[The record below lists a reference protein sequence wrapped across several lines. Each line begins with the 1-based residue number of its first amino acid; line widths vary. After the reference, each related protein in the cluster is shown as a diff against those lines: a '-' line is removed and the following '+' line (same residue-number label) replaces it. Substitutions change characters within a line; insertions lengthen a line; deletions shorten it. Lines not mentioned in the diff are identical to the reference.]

1 MILKN
6 YILASLLLASVDA
19 VSQTNEEPKV
29 QAPKQYEENIQTV
42 EEPAEYP
49 GGRGE
54 MMKYLASNIV
64 YPKSALE
71 NEVQGKC
78 WLKFVVG
85 TDGSLSDIQ
94 VVRGVPDCPE
104 CDAEA
109 IRVVKGMPKW
119 IPGKIG
125 GKPVKSYY
133 NLPITFKLN

>member
-29 QAPKQYEENIQTV
+29 EAPKQYNENIQTLD
-42 EEPAEYP
+42 EPADYP
-49 GGRGE
+49 GGRAA
-54 MMKYLASNIV
+54 MMKYLATHVV
-64 YPKSALE
+64 YPQYAIE
-71 NEVQGKC
+71 NELEGKC

-94 VVRGVPDCPE
+94 VLRGVPGCPE
-104 CDAEA
+104 CDKEA

-119 IPGKIG
+119 NPGKIK

-133 NLPITFKLN
+133 NLPVIFKLN